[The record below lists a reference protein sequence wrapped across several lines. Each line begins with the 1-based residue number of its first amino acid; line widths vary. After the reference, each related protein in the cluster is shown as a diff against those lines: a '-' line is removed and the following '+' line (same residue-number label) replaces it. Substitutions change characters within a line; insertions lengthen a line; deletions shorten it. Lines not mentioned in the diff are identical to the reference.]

1 MIEIGMT
8 ESVTRTCTG
17 IVPVFSA
24 KFLNNE
30 DKDTMSIKGAL
41 KQFSRSIKF
50 TSVIYIIK

>member
-8 ESVTRTCTG
+8 ESVTGTCTG

-30 DKDTMSIKGAL
+30 DKDTMSM
-41 KQFSRSIKF
+41 KQFSRTIKF